1 MAGGYHGAQGIKKAM
16 KIVFEKDSTTKKGKS
31 RYLKRVIA
39 LCLVMNIIITFSAL
53 VISYKA
59 QTIDGTILAAII
71 APWCV
76 EFALG
81 AWVKTTESKTRKDD
95 NDEV

>member
-16 KIVFEKDSTTKKGKS
+16 KIVFERDSTKKGRS

-53 VISYKA
+53 AISYKA

-81 AWVKTTESKTRKDD
+81 AWVKTTETKRKDD
-95 NDEV
+95 DEQV

>member
-16 KIVFEKDSTTKKGKS
+16 KIVFERDSTKKGKS

-53 VISYKA
+53 VICCKT

-81 AWVKTTESKTRKDD
+81 AWVKTTETKKRKDD
-95 NDEV
+95 NDEA